1 LQIVGHQLFER
12 KRPSLLDNP
21 LHMLISPMYVFA
33 KLFIALGFRPDLAAI
48 LQDGRVR
55 VGRRP

>member
-1 LQIVGHQLFER
+1 
-12 KRPSLLDNP
+12 
-21 LHMLISPMYVFA
+21 MLISPMYVFA